1 MTTYNLILDDC
12 RDETMCF
19 NATGDRIYLDLN
31 WVIVKNYNEFVDY
44 ITENSMPNRI
54 SFDHDISDFID
65 VDGEKVERSGKT
77 CAEWLVNY
85 CLDNNVNLPDEY
97 YVHSS
102 NPGGAENI
110 IKYLDNFKK
119 FLNEN

>member
-1 MTTYNLILDDC
+1 MNTYNLILDDC
-12 RDETMCF
+12 RNEKMCF
-19 NATGDRIYLDLN
+19 NATGDRMYLDLE
-31 WVIVKNYNEFVDY
+31 WIIVKNYDEFVDY
-44 ITENSMPNRI
+44 ITKNSLPEII
-54 SFDHDISDFID
+54 SFDYDISDFIE
-65 VDGEKVERSGKT
+65 VDGEKVERTGKS

-85 CLDNNVNLPDEY
+85 CLDNNLKLPEY

-119 FLNEN
+119 FADEN

>member
-1 MTTYNLILDDC
+1 MNTYNLILDDC
-12 RDETMCF
+12 RNEKMCF
-19 NATGDRIYLDLN
+19 NATGDRMYLDLE
-31 WVIVKNYNEFVDY
+31 WIIVKNYDEFVDY
-44 ITENSMPNRI
+44 ITKNSLPEII
-54 SFDHDISDFID
+54 SFDHDISDFIE
-65 VDGEKVERSGKT
+65 VDGEKVERTGKS

-85 CLDNNVNLPDEY
+85 CLDNNLKLPEY

-119 FLNEN
+119 FADEN